1 MHNCPKCFW
10 AFHQGHNWEQATS
23 VAAEKR
29 IKLCGQLGWKHVLV
43 PDDYQ
48 GGRLLGL
55 GAPSELPCKAVKALG
70 GGLCWFSTM
79 FYLLVGQ
86 KSGKANEFRAKK

>member
-70 GGLCWFSTM
+70 GGVASTITAAVTTI
-79 FYLLVGQ
+79 LRILT
-86 KSGKANEFRAKK
+86 A